1 MLSSEEVILA
11 YRLFLGRDPE
21 SQDVVNNLCQTVHD
35 IAQLREVF
43 MQSPEFVEGMSKA
56 LGQEVSVRRH
66 HPFTNS
72 HTPVEV
78 SVSDEV
84 MARMFERI
92 HGEWSALG
100 VVEPYWS
107 VITQP
112 QYYKDQFEANK
123 EQFNVSGDGLCYLFL
138 SALRR
143 NGVNPSELHSVLEL
157 GCGVGRITA
166 YLAKSF
172 DKVIA
177 TDISQPHLD
186 LAKAYLAKEA
196 IGNVEFLHLSNMQSL
211 YNLPQVDAVFTVITL
226 QHNPPPVSAWILRSL
241 LRCLKPGGAAYF
253 QVPTYKNGYLFEAER
268 YLNTQPPSTFEMHF
282 LPQQDIFKIIAES
295 NCHCLEIR
303 EDGMVG
309 NEDQMLSNTFLVQ
322 KHA

>member
-35 IAQLREVF
+35 VAQLREIF
-43 MQSPEFVEGMSKA
+43 MQSPEFVEGMSRA
-56 LGQEVSVRRH
+56 LGQEVNVRRH

-72 HTPVEV
+72 HIPVEV
-78 SVSDEV
+78 AVSEEL
-84 MARMFERI
+84 MGRMFERI

-100 VVEPYWS
+100 VTEPYWS
-107 VITQP
+107 VVTQP
-112 QYYKDQFEANK
+112 QYYQDQFEANK
-123 EQFNVSGDGLCYLFL
+123 QQFDISGDGLCYLFL

-143 NGVNPSELHSVLEL
+143 NGVNPNEIQSIFEL

-166 YLAKSF
+166 YLAKQF
-172 DKVIA
+172 NKVIA
-177 TDISQPHLD
+177 ADISLPHLD

-196 IGNVEFLHLSNMQSL
+196 ISNVELLHLKNMQAFDS
-211 YNLPQVDAVFTVITL
+211 LPQVDAVYTVITL
-226 QHNPPPVSAWILRSL
+226 QHNPPPVSAWILRNL
-241 LRCLKPGGAAYF
+241 LGSLKPGGVAYF
-253 QVPTYKNGYLFEAER
+253 QMPTYKNGYLFEAER
-268 YLNTQPPSTFEMHF
+268 YLNTPPPSTFEMHF
-282 LPQQDIFKIIAES
+282 LPQPDVFKIIAES
-295 NCHCLEIR
+295 HCHCLEVR

>member
-35 IAQLREVF
+35 VAQLREIF

-56 LGQEVSVRRH
+56 LGQEVTVRRR

-72 HTPVEV
+72 FTPVEV
-78 SVSDEV
+78 SVSDDLL
-84 MARMFERI
+84 ARMFERI
-92 HGEWSALG
+92 HEQWSLLG
-100 VVEPYWS
+100 VSEPFWS
-107 VITQP
+107 VVTQP
-112 QYYKDQFEANK
+112 QYYRDQFAANK
-123 EQFNVSGDGLCYLFL
+123 AQFDISGDGLCYLFL

-143 NGVNPSELHSVLEL
+143 NDINPNEIQSVFEL
-157 GCGVGRITA
+157 GCGTGRITA
-166 YLAKSF
+166 YLAKQF
-172 DKVIA
+172 NRVIA
-177 TDISQPHLD
+177 GDISQPHLD
-186 LAKAYLAKEA
+186 LARTCLATEA
-196 IGNVEFLHLSNMQSL
+196 IGNVELVRLKNIELFV
-211 YNLPQVDAVFTVITL
+211 NLPKVDAVFTVITL
-226 QHNPPPVSAWILRSL
+226 QHNPPPVSAWILRNL
-241 LRCLKPGGAAYF
+241 LNALNPGGVAYF
-253 QVPTYKNGYLFEAER
+253 QMPSYKNGYLFEAER
-268 YLNTQPPSTFEMHF
+268 YLNTPPPSTFEMHF
-282 LPQQDIFKIIAES
+282 LPQKDIFRIIAES

>member
-35 IAQLREVF
+35 ITQLREVF

-56 LGQEVSVRRH
+56 LGQEVTVRRR

-72 HTPVEV
+72 FTPVEV
-78 SVSDEV
+78 SVSDDM
-84 MARMFERI
+84 MARMFVRI
-92 HGEWSALG
+92 QEQWSLLG
-100 VVEPYWS
+100 VSEPFWS
-107 VITQP
+107 VVTQP
-112 QYYKDQFEANK
+112 QYYRDQFEANK
-123 EQFNVSGDGLCYLFL
+123 AQFNFSGDGLCYLFL

-143 NGVNPSELHSVLEL
+143 NDINPNEIHSVFEL
-157 GCGVGRITA
+157 GCGTGRITA
-166 YLAKSF
+166 YLAKQF
-172 DKVIA
+172 NRVIA
-177 TDISQPHLD
+177 GDISLPHLD
-186 LAKAYLAKEA
+186 LAKTYLATEA
-196 IGNVEFLHLSNMQSL
+196 IGNVELVHLHNMQAF
-211 YNLPQVDAVFTVITL
+211 YNLPKVDAIFTVITL
-226 QHNPPPVSAWILRSL
+226 QHNPPPVSAWILRNL
-241 LRCLKPGGAAYF
+241 LNALNPGGVAYF
-253 QVPTYKNGYLFEAER
+253 QMPSYKNGYLFEAER
-268 YLNTQPPSTFEMHF
+268 YLNTPPPSTFEMHF
-282 LPQQDIFKIIAES
+282 LPQKDIFRIIAES